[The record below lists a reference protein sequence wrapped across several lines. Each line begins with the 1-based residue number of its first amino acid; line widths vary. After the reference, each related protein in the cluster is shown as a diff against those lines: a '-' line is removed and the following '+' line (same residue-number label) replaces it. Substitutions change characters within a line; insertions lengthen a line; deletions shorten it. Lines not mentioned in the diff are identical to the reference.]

1 MEEQKKVLNEQADDE
16 MEIDLVQLSVEF
28 FRAAKKW
35 WWLFVSLVVIGIAG
49 LYGFYYARYSPLYR
63 CEATFTVSTGEN
75 SSFYYSANAADQMS
89 KTFSYVLD
97 SGYFRSVL
105 LEALGTEQLNGT
117 ISAETIENSNMVTM
131 VVESPSA
138 EDARSILEASLEVY
152 PEVSRFVLGEIELHL
167 IDEIQTPTAPYNQ
180 PSRRRIVLFGG
191 LGGLLLASAVTLAA
205 VLLNNTLKTT
215 EDMERFSS
223 LECLGA
229 LPDIKQKARKNS
241 AASRYVSVLDPR
253 TPHGFRESM
262 GSLDI
267 RLRAAMREREGAR
280 LEADIFPMRTSIADS
295 KYDRPADPFIC
306 LIMDAA
312 SGMVINF
319 EMTEPGESAELYLA
333 EMIAGFILQY
343 GKPKEIR
350 ISNRIV
356 EAAIKNLC
364 DAAGIK
370 LRFRKTLRGVEDF
383 KWGMHERM

>member
-1 MEEQKKVLNEQADDE
+1 MRKEATLNQWRVLYETATRIKEKKPWETFMD
-16 MEIDLVQLSVEF
+16 MDLLG
-28 FRAAKKW
+28 FRYGAKEDTIYFSI
-35 WWLFVSLVVIGIAG
+35 LGHHGDCYGIAVYEGYSG
-49 LYGFYYARYSPLYR
+49 LNDFLMLVMQEDLNIPWDFAMANQRNLTCYWGDRQELNKKQWQIVKNLGYKYRGKNQWLYFMSFEPGYAPFNL
-63 CEATFTVSTGEN
+63 
-75 SSFYYSANAADQMS
+75 DQDE
-89 KTFSYVLD
+89 VLRMTEYLQ
-97 SGYFRSVL
+97 G
-105 LEALGTEQLNGT
+105 LEK
-117 ISAETIENSNMVTM
+117 
-131 VVESPSA
+131 
-138 EDARSILEASLEVY
+138 ILEYYEENDVN
-152 PEVSRFVLGEIELHL
+152 
-167 IDEIQTPTAPYNQ
+167 IDFKNGNILCMIKDQK
-180 PSRRRIVLFGG
+180 
-191 LGGLLLASAVTLAA
+191 
-205 VLLNNTLKTT
+205 NNTVRFEEEPLPFFEYCPGILMPEDESFIEELKR
-215 EDMERFSS
+215 MPVCR
-223 LECLGA
+223 
-229 LPDIKQKARKNS
+229 
-241 AASRYVSVLDPR
+241 
-253 TPHGFRESM
+253 
-262 GSLDI
+262 
-267 RLRAAMREREGAR
+267 AR